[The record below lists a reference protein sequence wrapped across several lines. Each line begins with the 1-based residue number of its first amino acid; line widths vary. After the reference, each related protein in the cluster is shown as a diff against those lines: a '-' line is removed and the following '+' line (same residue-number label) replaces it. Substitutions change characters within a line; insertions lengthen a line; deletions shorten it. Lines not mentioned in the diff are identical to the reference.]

1 MRIFLIVFS
10 LFLASCGSV
19 NLQEY
24 KDDSPKFSLLD
35 FFQGE
40 TKAWGLVQDYS
51 GKVTR
56 RFTVN
61 MTGTLHD
68 DGRLVLDE
76 HFLYDDGQKQ
86 FRQWIIKAK
95 DQGYIG
101 RAADIVGIAEG
112 AEQGYAVQWQY
123 EMDLTVDGEVYRVS
137 FDDWM
142 FRLDQ
147 SRAFNKAKIKKWG
160 FTVGEVTLFFEKSQ

>member
-1 MRIFLIVFS
+1 MKIVLIALS
-10 LFLASCGSV
+10 LLLASCGSV
-19 NLQEY
+19 NLQDYNGEN
-24 KDDSPKFSLLD
+24 PKFSLVD

-40 TKAWGLVQDYS
+40 TKAWGIVQDYS

-61 MTGTLHD
+61 MTGIMQE

-86 FRQWIIKAK
+86 FRQWTIKAI
-95 DQGYIG
+95 DQGYVG
-101 RAADIVGIAEG
+101 RAADIVGIEG
-112 AEQGYAVQWQY
+112 AEHGFAVQWQY
-123 EMDLTVDGEVYRVS
+123 DMDLTVDGEVYRVA

-147 SRAFNKAKIKKWG
+147 HRAFNKAKIKKWG
-160 FTVGEVTLFFEKSQ
+160 FTVGEVTLFFEKKH